1 MPYLLIRTMK
11 NLTDKELQAEI
22 DKISNI
28 IDKSTSKYQKN
39 DLTKYLRR
47 LQKERYLRRKQ
58 KETK

>member
-1 MPYLLIRTMK
+1 MKK
-11 NLTDKELQAEI
+11 NLTDKQLQAEI

-47 LQKERYLRRKQ
+47 LQKERYLRSKA
-58 KETK
+58 